1 MRIVIEL
8 DPEDLKRFEDALQR
22 ASDCARTA
30 EESDILDAAR
40 HALEDLPLAT
50 APRYVRERMGQV
62 RVLVDM
68 LEDEAWALPAEDRM
82 EVLRALAYFSDPED
96 LIPDHIGGIG
106 LLDDVIVIE
115 MLLRRERHLIAAY
128 RDFCA
133 FRAARGA
140 MPQERNARIAH
151 AAVLARRREQL
162 RERMHRRARTAQD
175 FGGPH

>member
-8 DPEDLKRFEDALQR
+8 DPEDLQRFEAALKR

-40 HALEDLPLAT
+40 HALEDLPLES
-50 APRYVRERMGQV
+50 APRYVRERMVQV
-62 RVLVDM
+62 RMLIDM
-68 LEDEAWALPAEDRM
+68 LEDEAWALPAGDRM

-115 MLLRRERHLIAAY
+115 MLLRRERHLLDAY
-128 RDFCA
+128 RDFRL
-133 FRAARGA
+133 FRESQGP
-140 MPQERNARIAH
+140 MPGERDARIAH
-151 AAVLARRREQL
+151 AAALARRREQL
-162 RERMHRRARTAQD
+162 RERMHRRAQSA
-175 FGGPH
+175 